1 MWVLCVFYPLQSTLD
16 EEENLQKELL
26 IFTHTML
33 RGDQMREYLEGAHGE
48 FLKLEAA
55 APPGTGFG
63 GRGDEV
69 EGSEKGALGWFL
81 RWDLRNVRASRKQVA
96 PVIASF
102 YESVVGR

>member
-1 MWVLCVFYPLQSTLD
+1 M
-16 EEENLQKELL
+16 QKELL
-26 IFTHTML
+26 IFTHTKL
-33 RGDQMREYLEGAHGE
+33 RCYQMREYLEGAHGE

-69 EGSEKGALGWFL
+69 EGSEEGTTGWFL

-96 PVIASF
+96 PAIASF